1 MPSPG
6 WVKLNC
12 DGSYKK
18 EDGSAGA
25 GMILRDDVGKVIFS
39 SCRQLIRCGDPLEA
53 ETKACEEG
61 LCLALQW
68 SNCPVS
74 LELDCSVLVE
84 AIKGRTQNRSPL
96 AHLIEEI
103 KDIVHGSRLI
113 SIVKVDR
120 VQNRASHCLANYA
133 RAEAITNVW
142 SGTGRMTLGF
152 NITTFTRKKKV

>member
-1 MPSPG
+1 
-6 WVKLNC
+6 
-12 DGSYKK
+12 
-18 EDGSAGA
+18 
-25 GMILRDDVGKVIFS
+25 
-39 SCRQLIRCGDPLEA
+39 
-53 ETKACEEG
+53 
-61 LCLALQW
+61 
-68 SNCPVS
+68 VS

-142 SGTGRMTLGF
+142 SGTGPEVLSQVLVHDLLVSPG
-152 NITTFTRKKKV
+152 I